1 MSRTTTRPSGDLRRW
16 AATLTVCLGLF
27 LLGIDMTMLNVA
39 VPDLQADLQPSMAQ
53 IQWIVD
59 GYALVLGGT
68 VLTAG
73 ALTDRI
79 GRRRAFV
86 IGLAL
91 CAGASLLGALARTP
105 EQVIAAR
112 GGMGAGAALLM
123 PATLSTIHNLFPEPQ
138 LRRRAIAVWTA
149 VLGAGGLT
157 GPVIGGWL
165 VEHFSWRAGFWINL
179 PIIAITVVL
188 AVLVVPESRGSGKPV
203 DVPGALT
210 SAAGLL
216 SLVWAFIEAPTRGW
230 TGTPVLAAFGAAGL
244 LLMAFTARQATA
256 RHPMLPLSLLR
267 RPSVM
272 VGAAVLALMSFSL
285 FGALFITTLYLQG
298 VLGYTPWQAGL
309 RTLALP
315 AGLVIG
321 AMGSLP
327 LAARWGN
334 RFPIVAGLIVATAA
348 FTFLATTTANSA
360 YGHLVVF
367 QTVAGVGAGLSAAA
381 ATETVMGATPGDRAG
396 LGSAIND
403 ATRQIGS
410 ALGVAVQGSLL
421 VTIHSHRMA
430 DRLAGTDVPASLAQ
444 TVIHQGQGLTTIA
457 TAPTLPD
464 SLREQLLAAARESFV
479 AGLTGTALLAGAV
492 TLLAAVAATLLLSSQ
507 TCQALPTAAP
517 HAPPRGRGAALEA
530 VPLPQMDA
538 K

>member
-1 MSRTTTRPSGDLRRW
+1 MSRTTTRQSGDHRRW

-39 VPDLQADLQPSMAQ
+39 IPDLQADLQPSMAH

-138 LRRRAIAVWTA
+138 TRRRAIAVWTA

-179 PIIAITVVL
+179 PVAALTVVL
-188 AVLVVPESRGSGKPV
+188 AVLVVPESRGSGEPL

-230 TGTPVLAAFGAAGL
+230 TGTPVLAAFGASGL
-244 LLMAFTARQATA
+244 LLAAFTVRQAMA

-267 RPSVM
+267 RPSVP
-272 VGAAVLALMSFSL
+272 VGAVVLALMSFSL
-285 FGALFITTLYLQG
+285 FGALFLTTLYLQG

-321 AMGSLP
+321 AVGALP

-334 RFPIVAGLIVATAA
+334 RFPIVAGLISATAA
-348 FTFLATTTANSA
+348 FAFLATTTTHSA

-381 ATETVMGATPGDRAG
+381 ATETVMGATPGDRSG
-396 LGSAIND
+396 LGSAVND

-421 VTIHSHRMA
+421 VTIHRHHMT
-430 DRLAGTDVPASLAQ
+430 DHLAGTDVPAPLAQ
-444 TVIHQGQGLTTIA
+444 AVIHQGLTPIA
-457 TAPTLPD
+457 ISPALPD

-479 AGLTGTALLAGAV
+479 VGLTGTALLAGAV
-492 TLLAAVAATLLLSSQ
+492 TLLAAVAATFLLPSQ
-507 TCQALPTAAP
+507 TGQALSTAVP
-517 HAPPRGRGAALEA
+517 HAPPRGQTAAPGA
-530 VPLPQMDA
+530 VSVSSRST
-538 K
+538 